1 MCRVQRRGLRQVS
14 AKHSHT
20 THVLFIVHYPHHPL
34 HGQTVTVVRRSV
46 SFGPHQVQVA
56 LSNGYQLVIPEW
68 MLDEER
74 CQGMKVVEHP
84 TVALSALLALRS
96 LIDAQ
101 PRASSGLGPVVSE
114 ASSPGGAHE
123 STTPGS
129 LSVGD
134 SRHAGTPET
143 VQTRCRELLSHM
155 LLAVV
160 SGTTEEGNDEREDTA
175 DPHGA

>member
-1 MCRVQRRGLRQVS
+1 MCRIQQRASLRAA

-20 THVLFIVHYPHHPL
+20 THVLLTVHYPHHPL

-56 LSNGYQLVIPEW
+56 LSSGYQLVIPDW

-74 CQGMKVVEHP
+74 CQGMEVVAHP

-96 LIDAQ
+96 LLDVQ
-101 PRASSGLGPVVSE
+101 PPASSRLGQVVSE

-123 STTPGS
+123 STAPKS

-134 SRHAGTPET
+134 SQHAGASGDSAGRLPGTAQPNT
-143 VQTRCRELLSHM
+143 ARSRERNNR
-155 LLAVV
+155 
-160 SGTTEEGNDEREDTA
+160 GGER
-175 DPHGA
+175 